1 MTPQTATTSNQPPVR
16 DRGVLRWPPGA
27 LIIAAYVLLLIVT
40 VSTYPQFFATG
51 NLENLG
57 KQSVAIGLVAV
68 GVTFVV
74 IGGNY
79 DLSVGGIA
87 GLAGVLYAGSA
98 PDHGAWFGVVV
109 GLLAGAVCGLV
120 NGVLVTALRINS
132 FMCTFATGAGFL
144 GLALKQQG
152 PSEIVLTDQRS
163 RYFATASVGGVPVS
177 IIVLVLVLVVGAVLL
192 SGTKFGQDTYA
203 VGAGA
208 AESARLAGVAVRRVR
223 VSAFVISGLTSG
235 AAGAVIASQIGVGS
249 ATSNSDF
256 AIDALAIVVV
266 GGISIVGGSG
276 AMWRTVL
283 GLLILATMNN
293 LFDALSW
300 STQSREIA
308 VGAVIL
314 IALAVHRVSGVRP
327 RQPTQQVA

>member
-1 MTPQTATTSNQPPVR
+1 MTRQTATSGRQAAR
-16 DRGVLRWPPGA
+16 DRLLRWLPGA
-27 LIIAAYVLLLIVT
+27 LIVAAYVVLLTVT
-40 VSTYPQFFATG
+40 VSTYPEFFETG

-109 GLLAGAVCGLV
+109 GLLAGALCGLA

-152 PSEIVLTDQRS
+152 PSEIVLTDRQS

-177 IIVLVLVLVVGAVLL
+177 IIVLLLALVVGAVLL

-203 VGAGA
+203 VGAGTS
-208 AESARLAGVAVRRVR
+208 ESARLAGVAVRLVR
-223 VSAFVISGLTSG
+223 VYAFVISGLTSG
-235 AAGAVIASQIGVGS
+235 AAGAVVASQIGVGS

-300 STQSREIA
+300 SAQSREIA

-314 IALAVHRVSGVRP
+314 IALAVHRVSRVRL
-327 RQPTQQVA
+327 RQPAERVA